1 MRAGCW
7 SHARRKFKEAFD
19 TGSRQA
25 ARVLGLINRLFAI
38 ERAVKG
44 RGERRNLPHADLLE
58 LRSSVRHRTSKR
70 LLDRLYLEV
79 ARLGSAPSTL
89 PKSKLGKAVTYAT
102 NQRQPLCVF
111 LDEPGVP
118 IHNNDQERD
127 LRHVV
132 TGRKNWQLFASP
144 KGGEVACRLYSLI
157 LSCKQNG
164 VNPEAY
170 IEGVLQATRTTKAS
184 DIASLTPWAWAARD
198 EEPAN

>member
-1 MRAGCW
+1 MP
-7 SHARRKFKEAFD
+7 SLS
-19 TGSRQA
+19 TP
-25 ARVLGLINRLFAI
+25 
-38 ERAVKG
+38 AVWK
-44 RGERRNLPHADLLE
+44 
-58 LRSSVRHRTSKR
+58 
-70 LLDRLYLEV
+70 
-79 ARLGSAPSTL
+79 APSTL

-144 KGGEVACRLYSLI
+144 KGGEVACRLFSLI